1 MFFLKKKNWWPIV
14 PWRHFF
20 FFLKFIREFVFL
32 RFFWRYYKSFHETK
46 MVHCNFLIVC
56 KKYCF
61 NYNKLEKDITKFR
74 SENVDTVITNI
85 CICICIYIHIM
96 RLLLLDIRI
105 CICIMRLL
113 SIYAQLL
120 WLLNTVTIHYPHMR

>member
-1 MFFLKKKNWWPIV
+1 V
-14 PWRHFF
+14 PHHPPGAFF
-20 FFLKFIREFVFL
+20 FFVEIYKRICLFEIFL
-32 RFFWRYYKSFHETK
+32 EVLQSFHETK